1 MFWCQSQ
8 WRRRQCERGWQQQ
21 RRSRDPR
28 RGRRRSRRFA
38 HQRRRRWNACGFCV
52 RRIVKRV
59 CVLRKEKHAPTPN
72 KNVQYSAECPSKKNI
87 YCVCTTYTT
96 FGSGPLVVLVRIRL
110 TQRCQFLIFRTP
122 TNNPITHRIKMHHFE
137 AQAVATSKIFKKKK
151 KNGTYVALFPQPL
164 HDVPARYMYNVA
176 YRYYSVVH

>member
-1 MFWCQSQ
+1 MRAGFAYDALSSVCAYYAK
-8 WRRRQCERGWQQQ
+8 
-21 RRSRDPR
+21 RSMRPLQTR
-28 RGRRRSRRFA
+28 MYSTV
-38 HQRRRRWNACGFCV
+38 Q
-52 RRIVKRV
+52 
-59 CVLRKEKHAPTPN
+59 
-72 KNVQYSAECPSKKNI
+72 NVPVKKNHI
-87 YCVCTTYTT
+87 LYVYYVYYFWFWSTRRV
-96 FGSGPLVVLVRIRL
+96 SIRL
-110 TQRCQFLIFRTP
+110 SQRCQFLIFRTP